1 MGYSGNM
8 YATATEVITS
18 QGDLR
23 RGDSSGNPERLAI
36 GSSGKFLKSN
46 GTTESWEIIT
56 TADST
61 LTTQGDILVEGA
73 SGLERLGQ
81 STSNYTLATKGASAN
96 PAWQASPTSILSG
109 AQDILYASSANTL
122 ARLAAGTDGYVL
134 TTHST
139 GSAPTWTEISG
150 GATTTYTYD
159 ILTSD
164 FTTSSVAHV
173 DITGLS
179 ITLGSSGKFIVQGD
193 GGIYNSGVAGTAPIW
208 LILHDGT
215 TILRMGQG
223 SPAPYMSLMYT
234 SGVGGTCDSTILKM
248 QVNDPTGL
256 AITTVRGASNDYATS
271 FWVMEIA

>member
-1 MGYSGNM
+1 MGFSGNG
-8 YATATEVITS
+8 YTTASTVITS
-18 QGDLR
+18 EGDLR

-46 GTTESWEIIT
+46 GSTESWETIT

-61 LTTQGDILVEGA
+61 LTTQGDVLYEGA
-73 SGLERLGQ
+73 SGLARLGQ

-96 PAWQASPTSILSG
+96 PAWQASPTSVLSG
-109 AQDILYASSANTL
+109 DQDILYASSANTL

-150 GATTTYTYD
+150 GATTTYSYD

-164 FTTSSVAHV
+164 FSTSSATAV
-173 DITGLS
+173 DITGLTT
-179 ITLGSSGKFIVQGD
+179 TLGSSGKFICQGN
-193 GGIYNSGVAGTAPIW
+193 GGIQTDAGAGTAPVW
-208 LILHDGT
+208 RILHDGT
-215 TILRMGQG
+215 VILRMGQG
-223 SPAPYMSLMYT
+223 SPAAYMSLMFT

-248 QVNDPTGL
+248 QINAPVGT
-256 AITTVRGASNDYATS
+256 TTVRGASNDYATS